1 MLGNSSSRSKS
12 GVLSDLPDE
21 AVNFPSPI
29 QNGPYRPNFS
39 GHLPPGGLLDM
50 YHGHEATDPRDKVFA
65 MLGMS
70 SDDILPLKSLAY
82 CLTTT
87 FYGKRRTREASAR
100 SNWLHWA
107 GALSC
112 CAFLWNKKKMGRLG
126 VRGRNHRVEKG

>member
-1 MLGNSSSRSKS
+1 
-12 GVLSDLPDE
+12 
-21 AVNFPSPI
+21 
-29 QNGPYRPNFS
+29 
-39 GHLPPGGLLDM
+39 M
-50 YHGHEATDPRDKVFA
+50 YHGHEATDSRDKVFA

-87 FYGKRRTREASAR
+87 CYGKRRTREASAR

-112 CAFLWNKKKMGRLG
+112 CASCGIKKKMGRLG